1 MLVFN
6 KIRKMKVRFSGLF
19 ILLIA
24 FMLGSTTSLWAG
36 PQERTMSLDEL
47 FQLADSVSITLKS
60 AESQSKVADATIA
73 VAKNGLLPDINFTAS
88 ATYNGNAWMADR
100 NFSNGQNLDSPHFGN
115 NFALEVV
122 QVVYAG
128 GAIKHGIERAELQAQ
143 LAHLDISNQRQ
154 KVRFLLTGYYLN
166 LYKFRNMLGV
176 VERNIERTEQV
187 IKDMRAREEQGLVL
201 SNDITRYEVQL
212 QNLRYKRTELMSQI
226 DIFNNQL
233 VITLNLP
240 ADTQIM
246 PDTELL
252 NLYLHEYSEAE
263 LRNIA
268 EAELPLLKIGRANID
283 ISRKQEQIARSGM
296 IPKISVFAGDRLQ
309 GPLTMELPPIN
320 KNLNTWYVGVG
331 LSFNFGNLYK
341 SQRDVNRTRLS
352 TAAAQSRYAE
362 IKESVDLEIHQAYVN
377 YRNAFEL
384 LHTQEKS
391 LQLATE
397 NYAVTENR
405 YNNDLVLLID
415 LLDADNIKLD
425 AEIQYVNARINIIYN
440 YYRLLYVTGTL

>member
-1 MLVFN
+1 
-6 KIRKMKVRFSGLF
+6 MKVRLSGLF

-24 FMLGSTTSLWAG
+24 FILGFTPSLWAG

-47 FQLADSVSITLKS
+47 FQLADSVSLTLKS
-60 AESQSKVADATIA
+60 AESQSKVADATTA

-154 KVRFLLTGYYLN
+154 RVRFLLTGYYLN

-252 NLYLHEYSEAE
+252 NLCLREYSEAE

-341 SQRDVNRTRLS
+341 SQRDVNRARLS
-352 TAAAQSRYAE
+352 TAATQSRYAE
-362 IKESVDLEIHQAYVN
+362 IKENLEIHQAYVN

>member
-6 KIRKMKVRFSGLF
+6 KIRKMKVRLSGLF

-47 FQLADSVSITLKS
+47 FQLADSVSLTLKS

-100 NFSNGQNLDSPHFGN
+100 NFSNGKNLDSPHFGN
-115 NFALEVV
+115 NFALEVA

-154 KVRFLLTGYYLN
+154 RVRFLLTGYYLN

-176 VERNIERTEQV
+176 VERNIGRTEQV

-246 PDTELL
+246 PDTELI
-252 NLYLHEYSEAE
+252 NLSLREYSEAE

-320 KNLNTWYVGVG
+320 KNLNTWHVGVG

-341 SQRDVNRTRLS
+341 SQRDVNRARLS
-352 TAAAQSRYAE
+352 TVATQSRYAE

>member
-1 MLVFN
+1 MQKEKLG
-6 KIRKMKVRFSGLF
+6 RFIS
-19 ILLIA
+19 LLAVAIFA
-24 FMLGSTTSLWAG
+24 TAATVQA
-36 PQERTMSLDEL
+36 QTIERTMSLDEL
-47 FQLADSVSITLKS
+47 FELADSVSLTIKS
-60 AESQSKVADATIA
+60 AEGSARVADAA
-73 VAKNGLLPDINFTAS
+73 VKVSKNGLLPDINFSAS

-100 NFSNGQNLDSPHFGN
+100 DFSNGQNLDSPHFGN

-128 GAIKHGIERAELQAQ
+128 GAVKHGIERAELQAQ
-143 LAHLDISNQRQ
+143 LASLDVSNQRQ
-154 KVRFLLTGYYLN
+154 RVRFLMTGYYLN
-166 LYKFRNMLGV
+166 LYKFRNMLRV
-176 VERNIERTEQV
+176 YDHNIERTEQV
-187 IKDMRAREEQGLVL
+187 IKDMRAREEQGLTL

-212 QNLRYKRTELMSQI
+212 QNLLYKRTELMSQI

-233 VITLNLP
+233 VTTLLLP
-240 ADTQIM
+240 EGTQIM
-246 PDTELL
+246 PDTSLL
-252 NLYLHEYSEAE
+252 DLRMREYSESDLIAIASE
-263 LRNIA
+263 RSPILR
-268 EAELPLLKIGRANID
+268 IGRTNID

-296 IPKISVFAGDRLQ
+296 LPKISVFAGDRLQ

-341 SQRDVNRTRLS
+341 SQRDVNRTRLATS
-352 TAAAQSRYAE
+352 AAQTRYSE
-362 IKESVDLEIHQAYVN
+362 MEESVGLEIHQAYVN

-384 LHTQEKS
+384 LRTQEKS

-440 YYRLLYVTGTL
+440 YYRLMYVTGTL

>member
-1 MLVFN
+1 
-6 KIRKMKVRFSGLF
+6 MKGRLSDLCTLLIVF
-19 ILLIA
+19 IL
-24 FMLGSTTSLWAG
+24 GSATSLWAQQ
-36 PQERTMSLDEL
+36 QERTMSLDEL
-47 FQLADSVSITLKS
+47 FQLADSVSLALKS
-60 AESQSKVADATIA
+60 AESQSKVADAA
-73 VAKNGLLPDINFTAS
+73 VAVSKNRLLPDINFTAS

-100 NFSNGQNLDSPHFGN
+100 DFSNGQNLDSPHFGN

-143 LAHLDISNQRQ
+143 LASLEVSNRRQ
-154 KVRFLLTGYYLN
+154 SVRFLLTGHYLN

-176 VERNIERTEQV
+176 IERNIERTEQV

-212 QNLRYKRTELMSQI
+212 QNLLYKHTELMSQI

-233 VITLNLP
+233 VTTLNLP
-240 ADTQIM
+240 AGTQIM

-252 NLYLHEYSEAE
+252 NLSLYEYSEAE

-268 EAELPLLKIGRANID
+268 EEQLPLLKIGRTNID
-283 ISRKQEQIARSGM
+283 ISRKQEQIARSAM
-296 IPKISVFAGDRLQ
+296 FPKISVFAGDRLQ

-341 SQRDVNRTRLS
+341 SQRDVNRARLS

-362 IKESVDLEIHQAYVN
+362 TKESVDLEIHQAYVN

-397 NYAVTENR
+397 NYAITENR
-405 YNNDLVLLID
+405 YNHDLVLLID

-440 YYRLLYVTGTL
+440 YYRMLYVTGTL

>member
-1 MLVFN
+1 MQ
-6 KIRKMKVRFSGLF
+6 KVKLGRF
-19 ILLIA
+19 I
-24 FMLGSTTSLWAG
+24 SLMVVGIYATASAVHA
-36 PQERTMSLDEL
+36 QTVERVMSLNEL
-47 FQLADSVSITLKS
+47 FELADRVSLTIKS
-60 AESQSKVADATIA
+60 AESSAKVADAA
-73 VAKNGLLPDINFTAS
+73 VKVSKNGLLPDINFSAS

-100 NFSNGQNLDSPHFGN
+100 DFSNGQMLKSPHFGN

-143 LAHLDISNQRQ
+143 LASLDVSNQRQ
-154 KVRFLLTGYYLN
+154 NVRFLMTGYYLN
-166 LYKFRNMLGV
+166 LYKFRNMLRV
-176 VERNIERTEQV
+176 YDRNIERTEQV
-187 IKDMRAREEQGLVL
+187 IRDMHAREEQGLTL

-233 VITLNLP
+233 VTSLSLP
-240 ADTQIM
+240 KGTQIM
-246 PDTELL
+246 PDTSLL
-252 NLYLHEYSEAE
+252 DLSMREYTENDLMAIAGEYSPI
-263 LRNIA
+263 LR
-268 EAELPLLKIGRANID
+268 IGRTNID

-296 IPKISVFAGDRLQ
+296 IPKISVFAGDHLQ
-309 GPLTMELPPIN
+309 GPLTMELPPID

-331 LSFNFGNLYK
+331 MSFNIGNLYK
-341 SQRDVNRTRLS
+341 SQRELSRTRLA
-352 TAAAQSRYAE
+352 TTEARNRYSE
-362 IKESVDLEIHQAYVN
+362 MEESVGLEIHQAYVN

-384 LHTQEKS
+384 LRTQEKS

-425 AEIQYVNARINIIYN
+425 AEIEYVNARINIIYN
-440 YYRLLYVTGTL
+440 YYRLMYVTGTL